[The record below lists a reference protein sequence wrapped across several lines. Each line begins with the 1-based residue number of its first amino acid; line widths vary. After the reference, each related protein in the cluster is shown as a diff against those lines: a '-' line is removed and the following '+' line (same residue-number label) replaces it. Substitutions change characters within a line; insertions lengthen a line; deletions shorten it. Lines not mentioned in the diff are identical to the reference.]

1 LPEALRTLAA
11 YATLQG
17 RSEDARVLGEAAE
30 AVAAWPRSAR
40 LALLDRPDTIP
51 PGVPQPGPGAVR
63 ALAAPAVVAALGE
76 LAAAG
81 TEAALA
87 QAASRLPVDL
97 ARLLAVPGV
106 ALADVVTV
114 HRRYGAVTAA
124 DLAAA
129 VMLAGRNPGDPEEAA
144 LAARIEAALPALRAG
159 HPRLPLGRAVALVE
173 RVRAAL
179 RGEVPEIDA
188 AVAAGSV
195 RRFEPTVGDVEI
207 IVPAEAPDR
216 VLARAVAALRPDAI
230 LHAGPTVASLRLD
243 RDVVTLRA
251 APFPALPFTL
261 LHHTGTARHVRQ
273 LRERAAERGWT
284 LGPGGFAAP
293 SGSRVPRV
301 ESEEDLY
308 RALDL
313 PWIPPELRE
322 GEDEIEAAAEG
333 RLPPLVERADIRG
346 DLHVHTLWSDGRDSV
361 EAVAWAARALGYEYV
376 AITDH
381 SPAAAASRVLTLDRL
396 EQQKADV
403 ARARRRVPG
412 IAILHGVEVDILPD
426 GSLDLPDA
434 VLAGLD
440 IVLAS
445 LHDPAGH
452 GPDRLLERYVR
463 AMRHPHVHI
472 VTHPANRLVGRDA
485 GYALDYDALFAAAVE
500 TGTVLEIDGAPLHL
514 DLDGH
519 LARRAVEAG
528 VLVSIDSDCHNV
540 ARLGQQ
546 MDLGIGTARRGRVE
560 ARHVLNTR
568 PLAEVRAF
576 LSRKRSARV

>member
-1 LPEALRTLAA
+1 
-11 YATLQG
+11 
-17 RSEDARVLGEAAE
+17 
-30 AVAAWPRSAR
+30 
-40 LALLDRPDTIP
+40 
-51 PGVPQPGPGAVR
+51 
-63 ALAAPAVVAALGE
+63 
-76 LAAAG
+76 
-81 TEAALA
+81 
-87 QAASRLPVDL
+87 
-97 ARLLAVPGV
+97 
-106 ALADVVTV
+106 V

-251 APFPALPFTL
+251 APLPALPFTL

-333 RLPPLVERADIRG
+333 RLPLLVERADIRG

-361 EAVAWAARALGYEYV
+361 EAVAWAARALGYDYV

>member
-1 LPEALRTLAA
+1 VT
-11 YATLQG
+11 
-17 RSEDARVLGEAAE
+17 
-30 AVAAWPRSAR
+30 
-40 LALLDRPDTIP
+40 
-51 PGVPQPGPGAVR
+51 
-63 ALAAPAVVAALGE
+63 APAVVAALRE
-76 LAAAG
+76 LAADGAD
-81 TEAALA
+81 AVLA
-87 QAASRLPVDL
+87 RAASRLPVDL

-114 HRRYGAVTAA
+114 YRRYGAVTAA

-129 VMLAGRNPGDPEEAA
+129 VMLAARNPGDPEEAA
-144 LAARIEAALPALRAG
+144 LASRIEAALPALREG
-159 HPRLPLGRAVALVE
+159 HPRIPLGRAVALVE

-179 RGEVPEIDA
+179 CADVPEFDA

-216 VLARAVAALRPDAI
+216 VLARAVAVLRPDVI
-230 LHAGPTVASLRLD
+230 LHAGRTVASLQLD

-251 APFPALPFTL
+251 VAPQALSFTL

-273 LRERAAERGWT
+273 LRGRAAERGWT
-284 LGPGGFAAP
+284 LGPGGFVARSA
-293 SGSRVPRV
+293 SGAPRV
-301 ESEEDLY
+301 DSEEDIY
-308 RALDL
+308 RALGL
-313 PWIPPELRE
+313 PWIAPELRE

-333 RLPPLVERADIRG
+333 RLPPLVERTDIHG

-361 EAVAWAARALGYEYV
+361 EAVARAARGLGYEYV

-381 SPAAAASRVLTLDRL
+381 SPGAAASRVLTLERL
-396 EQQKADV
+396 AQQREDV
-403 ARARRRVPG
+403 ARARRQVPD
-412 IAILHGVEVDILPD
+412 IAILHGAEVDILPD

-434 VLAGLD
+434 VLEELD

-463 AMRHPHVHI
+463 AMRHPRVHI

-519 LARRAVEAG
+519 LARRAVAAG

-546 MDLGIGTARRGRVE
+546 MALGVGTARRGRVE

-568 PLAEVRAF
+568 PLAEVRA
-576 LSRKRSARV
+576 LLARKGRSRT